1 MFFGLEVSYMG
12 TDMLAYGFDKESL
25 KAFPELPSMD
35 LRTFADFCR
44 ARGILAVQAHPF
56 REDSYIDHIRLYPN
70 CEGVET
76 LNAARNAL
84 CNDLGV
90 ILCQGIQQG
99 CHRRF

>member
-1 MFFGLEVSYMG
+1 MG